1 MERSMKKETALKIL
15 RILHEEY
22 PDVVVGFHYRDPFKV
37 LIVTMLSAQ
46 STDRQTGPAAELLFE
61 RFSTPKEIIEA
72 DVKDIEDLIR
82 SVGLYRTKAKHV
94 KEASNLI
101 LERFGGRVPDTMKE
115 LLELPGVG
123 RKTANIVM
131 ASAFGKNVG
140 IAVDTHV
147 FRLSHRLGLA
157 KKKNLNKVEEELIS
171 LYPPTEYMNINH
183 LLIHHG
189 REICNARKPK
199 CIMCVLSEVCDYYYD
214 VEKGEGECSNP
225 RKKSNAKKT

>member
-1 MERSMKKETALKIL
+1 MERSMKKDALKIL
-15 RILHEEY
+15 RILHKEY
-22 PDVVVGFHYRDPFKV
+22 PDVVVGFHYRNPFKV

-61 RFSTPKEIIEA
+61 RFSTPEEFVKA
-72 DVKDIEDLIR
+72 DVKDIEDRIR
-82 SVGLYRTKAKHV
+82 SVGLYRTKAKHI

-101 LERFGGRVPDTMKE
+101 LERFRGRVPDTMKE

-147 FRLSHRLGLA
+147 YRLSRRIGLA
-157 KKKNLNKVEEELIS
+157 KKKNRDKVEGELVS
-171 LYPPTEYMNINH
+171 LYPPEEFMNINH

-189 REICNARKPK
+189 REVCNARKPR
-199 CIMCVLSEVCDYYYD
+199 CSVCVLSEMCDYCCNLK
-214 VEKGEGECSNP
+214 E
-225 RKKSNAKKT
+225 